1 MRTSAFAAII
11 GFAVYGCQ
19 ASAVHIPG
27 NIPGNLPGNWP
38 DNWFDNWF
46 GRLGHFPENPCEWV
60 GGTCDAVTLGFCNGI
75 NDARIELPCGGRGLV
90 GVGCCWHGEPRV

>member
-19 ASAVHIPG
+19 ASAI
-27 NIPGNLPGNWP
+27 NLPVNWP

-46 GRLGHFPENPCEWV
+46 GTLDHFPENPCEWV
-60 GGTCDAVTLGFCNGI
+60 GGTCDTFVRESDFCVGKH
-75 NDARIELPCGGRGLV
+75 DAKIDLPCGPLKTTAK
-90 GVGCCWHGEPRV
+90 CCWHKKL